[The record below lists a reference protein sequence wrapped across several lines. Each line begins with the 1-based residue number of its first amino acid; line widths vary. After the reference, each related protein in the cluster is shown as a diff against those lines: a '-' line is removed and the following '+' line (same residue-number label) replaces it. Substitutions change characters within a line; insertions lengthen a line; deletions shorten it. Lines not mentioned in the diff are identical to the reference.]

1 MKPSPAILA
10 LALAALTGVAV
21 QPALAAPIDA
31 LRGDLPITATEP
43 APELFKY
50 INDKENIPRNFK
62 QQPPLV
68 PHTTEKYPIN
78 LTENGCLKCH
88 MKGATPETDEDK
100 EAKSVPMSESHYVD
114 RKGVKHDKP
123 VGSRH
128 FCTQCH
134 VPQADAEPLVENT
147 FKSVAVK

>member
-1 MKPSPAILA
+1 MKPSTALLA
-10 LALAALTGVAV
+10 LALAGLTGLAV
-21 QPALAAPIDA
+21 PPGLAAPIDS

-43 APELFKY
+43 APALFKY
-50 INDKENIPRNFK
+50 INDKENIPRNFEE
-62 QQPPLV
+62 QPPLV

-88 MKGATPETDEDK
+88 MEGAAPGEDED
-100 EAKSVPMSESHYVD
+100 EDSKSVPMSESHYVD
-114 RKGVKHDKP
+114 RNGVKQDKP

-147 FKSVAVK
+147 FQAALTK